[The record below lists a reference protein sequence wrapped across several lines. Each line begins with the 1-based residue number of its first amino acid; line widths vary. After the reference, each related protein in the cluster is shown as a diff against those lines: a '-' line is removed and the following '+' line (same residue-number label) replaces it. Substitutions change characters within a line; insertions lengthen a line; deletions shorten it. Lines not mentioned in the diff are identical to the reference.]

1 MPVDRGLRHASPR
14 HSQRGV
20 ITTEAAIISAV
31 MLVVIFT
38 AVQAWLFYAARNA
51 AQSGA
56 AACVERVRGDGQGTA
71 AGRDSASSVISQSGA
86 LDSWSV
92 DVTNGGTTVRCTVTG
107 RAPTLGVL
115 GLDQISQSATM
126 TKERVTR

>member
-1 MPVDRGLRHASPR
+1 MLTDRSPHHSPR
-14 HSQRGV
+14 RDQRGV

-56 AACVERVRGDGQGTA
+56 AACVERARGDGQGAA
-71 AGRDSASSVISQSGA
+71 AGRASASSVISQSGA
-86 LDSWSV
+86 LDEWSV
-92 DVTNGGTTVRCTVTG
+92 DVSNGANTVRCTVTG

-115 GLDQISQSATM
+115 GLDQISQSAAM
-126 TKERVTR
+126 PKERPTR